1 MLFTLRLSPIITS
14 LGRNLLLASTLSIWD
29 RQTFPLF
36 RCCFFFFFFVLFN
49 FFFIFI
55 FELQVEFLL
64 GDFHEIRMTEYPLF
78 WESFLH
84 LNDRCSSWTELAV
97 NRNRKS

>member
-1 MLFTLRLSPIITS
+1 MISFRYLSNDVIHPSAFSHYYFPWAESPPRLDTFH
-14 LGRNLLLASTLSIWD
+14 LGSTNLSSFPLLL
-29 RQTFPLF
+29 
-36 RCCFFFFFFVLFN
+36 FFFF
-49 FFFIFI
+49 FI